1 MLILLN
7 IEKQEINIYNKE
19 GITTLPFSQAQNL
32 YSYLDDTIIYYVTQA
47 IEVNIQ
53 DIFTTLNQIGVS
65 IDESI
70 EPDSSNRYIHTTQTG
85 TLYID
90 DTLKFNGKFDCR
102 SYTPELEK
110 IIQFNPTAQKLIQ
123 KKQLEIIN
131 ESRKNSLMREFKE
144 SINKLEKKQKK
155 VDEKLD
161 KMILDTKVADFDP
174 EESKDDIISIDIT
187 DDVKSGRRETEEEK
201 LMNEIIRK

>member
-7 IEKQEINIYNKE
+7 VEKQEINIYNKE
-19 GITTLPFSQAQNL
+19 GINILPFSQAQNL
-32 YSYLDDTIIYYVTQA
+32 YNYLDDTTIYYITQA
-47 IEVNIQ
+47 VEVNIQ

-90 DTLKFNGKFDCR
+90 DTLKFKGKFDCR
-102 SYTPELEK
+102 FYTPELEK
-110 IIQFNPTAQKLIQ
+110 IIQLNPTAQKLIQ
-123 KKQLEIIN
+123 KKQIEIIN

-161 KMILDTKVADFDP
+161 QMILDTKVADFDP

-187 DDVKSGRRETEEEK
+187 EDVKSGRRETAEEK